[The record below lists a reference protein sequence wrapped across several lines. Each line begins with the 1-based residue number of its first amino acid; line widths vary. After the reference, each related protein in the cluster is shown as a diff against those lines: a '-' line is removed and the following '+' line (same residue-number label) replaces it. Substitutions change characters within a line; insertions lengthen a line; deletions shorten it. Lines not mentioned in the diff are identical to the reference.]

1 MWRKLVILFPD
12 NTLSWL
18 TDNISSQKVKPP
30 WVDSLTLFHR
40 KIVKPPCV
48 YTCIMI
54 VRKWSQD
61 NHTQKP
67 HNTVLPPL
75 QSFPRRLQA
84 LIGRNV
90 PQVNRNH
97 CPPHAYPD
105 NPSPCTWCA
114 HYVRQVWNEKG
125 TLATQEE
132 SFYSP
137 FLRAQWTVQYLGI
150 LLRDVIA
157 SIDCRHLGSCCLEV
171 GHTWDMYRTAG
182 NFRGRKLLWI
192 GGK

>member
-125 TLATQEE
+125 RNTCYTRREFPQ
-132 SFYSP
+132 SFSQSP
-137 FLRAQWTVQYLGI
+137 VNSP
-150 LLRDVIA
+150 V
-157 SIDCRHLGSCCLEV
+157 SRHSFEGCNCKHRLSSS
-171 GHTWDMYRTAG
+171 W
-182 NFRGRKLLWI
+182 
-192 GGK
+192 